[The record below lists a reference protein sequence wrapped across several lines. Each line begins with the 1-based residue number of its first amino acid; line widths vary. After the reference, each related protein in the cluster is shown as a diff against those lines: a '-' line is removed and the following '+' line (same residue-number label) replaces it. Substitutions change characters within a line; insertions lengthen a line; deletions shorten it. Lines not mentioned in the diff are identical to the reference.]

1 MDNEKKIQQLKT
13 KIAYYEL
20 VIHELSAP
28 IIPSLIEDTILVPIA
43 GPVSQS
49 RLESIRTRVL
59 DYCADHRDM
68 NCAIFDFTGVN
79 MKDLEQLDF
88 NTFAIGISQ
97 LNAALKLMGIRPI
110 CVGFNIQL
118 VREIVQAGIHVE
130 IETYANFKKALTA
143 LNNPNGKSLFSV

>member
-1 MDNEKKIQQLKT
+1 MDNEKEIQQLKT

-43 GPVSQS
+43 GPISQS

-68 NCAIFDFTGVN
+68 NCAIFDFTGVDI
-79 MKDLEQLDF
+79 KDLEQLDF
-88 NTFAIGISQ
+88 NTFTIGISQ

-118 VREIVQAGIHVE
+118 VREIVQAGIHVD
-130 IETYANFKKALTA
+130 IETYANFKIALTV
-143 LNNPNGKSLFSV
+143 LYNSNGKSLHSI